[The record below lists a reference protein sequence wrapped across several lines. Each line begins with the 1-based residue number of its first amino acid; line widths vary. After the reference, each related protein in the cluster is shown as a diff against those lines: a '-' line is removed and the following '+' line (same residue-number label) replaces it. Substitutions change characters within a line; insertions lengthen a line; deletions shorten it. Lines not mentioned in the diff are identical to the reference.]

1 MKLARDKNGK
11 LFQIF
16 RYTEFYSTEF
26 YWVFTDDHL
35 PWRFRIYKSN
45 LCPCP
50 RVFWVHTH
58 KCLIYDARYS
68 GYIYV
73 ICIYGRTQ
81 LYLALLWFQF
91 LYLASEKLV
100 QWMLAEIS
108 TYHKYATFF
117 YFFFS
122 LYFFKQKYRYF
133 EQQPRNQGGFYTRS
147 EIWAW
152 PWNLSSFYFS
162 SFVSVLTLE

>member
-1 MKLARDKNGK
+1 MENYFKYLGILN
-11 LFQIF
+11 FTQQNFI
-16 RYTEFYSTEF
+16 
-26 YWVFTDDHL
+26 VFTDDHL
-35 PWRFRIYKSN
+35 PWRFRIYKNN

-68 GYIYV
+68 GYIRV

-117 YFFFS
+117 YFFF
-122 LYFFKQKYRYF
+122 LLHFFKQKYRHF
-133 EQQPRNQGGFYTRS
+133 EQ
-147 EIWAW
+147 
-152 PWNLSSFYFS
+152 
-162 SFVSVLTLE
+162 

>member
-35 PWRFRIYKSN
+35 PWRFRIYKNN

-50 RVFWVHTH
+50 RVSWVHTH
-58 KCLIYDARYS
+58 KCLIYDATYS
-68 GYIYV
+68 GYIHV

-91 LYLASEKLV
+91 LCLASEKLGK
-100 QWMLAEIS
+100 WMLVEIY
-108 TYHKYATFF
+108 TYHTICYIFLTSIGTLNN
-117 YFFFS
+117 S
-122 LYFFKQKYRYF
+122 LGTKD
-133 EQQPRNQGGFYTRS
+133 GFYTRS

-152 PWNLSSFYFS
+152 PWSLSSFYFT